1 MEEEKK
7 EEKQKPF
14 NHVLEVQ
21 NGFIDA
27 NLLFKSSFQKQKKE
41 EVATNGKSSS

>member
-41 EVATNGKSSS
+41 EVKNGKSSS